1 MVNSMLDLEL
11 FYEKTAKGENCDF
24 LKMKDYLQSFS
35 RIILWGEIG
44 RASCRERV
52 LAGV

>member
-1 MVNSMLDLEL
+1 MGILLAADAGVGGSGMIMVVYVVLLIGFMYFN
-11 FYEKTAKGENCDF
+11 
-24 LKMKDYLQSFS
+24 
-35 RIILWGEIG
+35 IG

>member
-1 MVNSMLDLEL
+1 MTEAQQEARKKSAESG
-11 FYEKTAKGENCDF
+11 KIRWI
-24 LKMKDYLQSFS
+24 KDHCLRTKDGNDQ
-35 RIILWGEIG
+35 IG